1 VAKGARTGST
11 GSAGMGPHEAA
22 TEFSLEGVA
31 ERSEIDFGTSMNARR
46 THELAILND
55 VARALNASVDLPALL
70 TRALEKVAELLG
82 LRTGWVL
89 LFDEGSGEPYLA
101 AAQELPPGPQAG
113 PGRVG
118 GAADRL
124 APRTGWVLLCDE
136 GSGEPYLAAAQELP
150 PGLQEEPEL
159 MTGSCY
165 CLDSLRDDELDGPAN
180 VGVVSCSRLRKLGL
194 AEGRTAGPRYHPS
207 APPAAPAGRRGP

>member
-1 VAKGARTGST
+1 MAKGARTGST

-82 LRTGWVL
+82 LRAGWVL
-89 LFDEGSGEPYLA
+89 LF
-101 AAQELPPGPQAG
+101 
-113 PGRVG
+113 
-118 GAADRL
+118 
-124 APRTGWVLLCDE
+124 DE

-194 AEGRTAGPRYHPS
+194 AKGRTAGLRYHASVPLEVS
-207 APPAAPAGRRGP
+207 DGDGGPRRLGMLNVAGPEWRQLDERELSLLRTIGDMLGVAVERARLHAQ